1 MDICVYINYMYTN
14 VYLLTK
20 LDTTEPLNWTEL
32 NWYCV
37 YIN

>member
-32 NWYCV
+32 ILCIY
-37 YIN
+37 